1 MLEVFEKGGFLM
13 YPIFICSLIA
23 MTIFFERMFYLK
35 SIKTKSKKYV
45 LRVKNLVK
53 KGSIELAISACRKS
67 PTPIS
72 KLMLAGLMKFGQ
84 GRDEMKEAVEDRAKQ
99 EIPILE
105 RNLATLSTI
114 GNITPLLGLLGTV
127 FGMVKAFNVIAIVGV
142 GNPVALAG
150 GISVALLTTA
160 FGLSVAI
167 PTVVVYNYLS
177 HRVDELIREMEVNC
191 IELIDLLTY
200 QETNNV
206 GIIRDSLSQG
216 GEVEYEISSS
226 KYKERQF

>member
-1 MLEVFEKGGFLM
+1 
-13 YPIFICSLIA
+13 
-23 MTIFFERMFYLK
+23 
-35 SIKTKSKKYV
+35 
-45 LRVKNLVK
+45 
-53 KGSIELAISACRKS
+53 
-67 PTPIS
+67 
-72 KLMLAGLMKFGQ
+72 MLAGLMKFGQ

-114 GNITPLLGLLGTV
+114 GNITQLLGLLGTV

-226 KYKERQF
+226 K